1 MMALCAETASV
12 NLLNS
17 HLSFVFPAKDRPTAE
32 TYKKLFDK
40 VSGGEPAVVVD
51 KQLFKEDGTQVWQPF
66 QQNIGQNYIVDK
78 VLSDMR
84 KIEAMFDT
92 DIGIPN
98 ANTDKRERLITDEV
112 NANNIETITRCEL
125 WLEQLKKSAENTNAM
140 FGTEV
145 TVDWRHDPDKMIVT
159 NTQEGE
165 SYYGKSR

>member
-1 MMALCAETASV
+1 M
-12 NLLNS
+12 
-17 HLSFVFPAKDRPTAE
+17 
-32 TYKKLFDK
+32 
-40 VSGGEPAVVVD
+40 VVD
-51 KQLFKEDGTQVWQPF
+51 KQLFREDGTQVWNPF

-125 WLEQLKKSAENTNAM
+125 WLEGIRKALTKANEKYNLKLA
-140 FGTEV
+140 
-145 TVDWRHDPDKMIVT
+145 VDWRVNPDMAGREI
-159 NTQEGE
+159 
-165 SYYGKSR
+165 